1 MSAPTHE
8 AVVTILYKRTDDFK
22 FDVEYFL
29 TKHVPIVK
37 EAWKPHGLLGATIS
51 EATPDSEIAYINA
64 IRFQTLEGVQKVLA
78 DQEKLGPLMADIP
91 NFTNGQP
98 VFVVGKVV
106 EGGHID
112 A

>member
-1 MSAPTHE
+1 MSAPTHG
-8 AVVTILYKRTDDFK
+8 AVVTILYKRTPDFK
-22 FDVEYFL
+22 FDLDYFL
-29 TKHVPIVK
+29 NKHVPLVK
-37 EAWKPHGLLGATIS
+37 EAWKPHGLLGATVT
-51 EATPDSEIAYINA
+51 EATPDSEYAYINA
-64 IRFQTLEGVQKVLA
+64 IKFKALDGWQAVLA

-91 NFTNGQP
+91 KFTNAEP